1 MYFVSSV
8 HLKSMVILLLSP
20 QEKGVHPILSVSN
33 ICLQPPD
40 EIVECAQPSLPGPT
54 LVHSQEEYISWIL
67 NSFVAN
73 YSLCEVGGLSQLREQ
88 LDLH

>member
-33 ICLQPPD
+33 ICPQPPD
-40 EIVECAQPSLPGPT
+40 EIVECPQPSLPGPT
-54 LVHSQEEYISWIL
+54 LVHSQEEYKVEHIL
-67 NSFVAN
+67 DSKFICGKLH
-73 YSLCEVGGLSQLREQ
+73 SL
-88 LDLH
+88 